1 MISTQGNTTMA
12 SLKIRVDS
20 GSVLCGTVGGNA
32 DLKGGQRLEW
42 VSDQP
47 FTLEFFRTPYEGDEE
62 CDPVKLDG
70 WPFSDPGRA
79 RDVSWPVKSF
89 AGVLKPGF
97 ALYKYSITVG
107 NLRLDPIIIVDRSKG
122 P

>member
-1 MISTQGNTTMA
+1 MA

-32 DLKGGQRLEW
+32 DLKGGQRVEW
-42 VSDQP
+42 VSDHP
-47 FTLEFFRTPYEGDEE
+47 FTLEFFRTPYEADEQCDPRDE
-62 CDPVKLDG
+62 QCDPVKLDG
-70 WPFSDPGRA
+70 WPFSDPERA

-97 ALYKYSITVG
+97 ALFKYSITVG
-107 NLRLDPIIIVDRSKG
+107 NLRLDPIIIVDRFKH